1 MNRHR
6 ASGADQGRD
15 PRAQLNLVCLPYA
28 GGSAAV
34 YREWTARL
42 PDWINLVTPHL
53 PGRGIRNQAAPVHR
67 WDALLDL
74 LVDDMQPLLEQPFAI
89 FGNSMGALIG
99 IELAQALRTRH
110 GVEPVWFGASACTA
124 PSQRERELHWHS
136 CPEDTFLAEV
146 RALNGMPE
154 ELLANRDFMDLVLP
168 VLRADFHL
176 CGSYEYPAR
185 VPLRCPLLA
194 IQGTTDKI
202 SQKPLNVSA
211 WSRETTGP
219 FLLRSI
225 EAGHFFINTQREA
238 VIDLVIGSL
247 YDVVS
252 SKRMPAPAKQQL
264 AV

>member
-1 MNRHR
+1 MNRHPVSAMNAPMDMR
-6 ASGADQGRD
+6 T
-15 PRAQLNLVCLPYA
+15 PLNLVCLPYA

-34 YREWTARL
+34 YREWAARL

-53 PGRGIRNQAAPVHR
+53 PGRGLRNQIAPVYR
-67 WDALLDL
+67 WEDLLDW
-74 LVDDMQPLLEQPFAI
+74 LVDDMQPLLKQPFAI
-89 FGNSMGALIG
+89 FGHSMGALIG

-124 PSQRERELHWHS
+124 PSQRERELHWLT
-136 CPEDTFLAEV
+136 CAEDTFLAEV

-176 CGSYEYPAR
+176 CGSYEYRAR
-185 VPLRCPLLA
+185 APLNCPLLA

-211 WSRETTGP
+211 WSRETSGS

-225 EAGHFFINTQREA
+225 EAGHFFINTHREA
-238 VIDLVIGSL
+238 VIDLISSSL

-252 SKRMPAPAKQQL
+252 SGRRSSPVQLQL